1 MAKQASWQRLQPH
14 VDSIIPKGVKK
25 GLAALDEREQTL
37 FLVWSFT
44 AEVDNGGFEQFFFNS
59 GGGYASET
67 VDALE
72 RIGAADVGALLRRA
86 IDLFPHAVVPREL
99 EARNAALDQLG
110 DDADERFDELLKAY
124 FRIGSDP
131 VLEKLAAY
139 FLRGAA

>member
-1 MAKQASWQRLQPH
+1 
-14 VDSIIPKGVKK
+14 
-25 GLAALDEREQTL
+25 
-37 FLVWSFT
+37 
-44 AEVDNGGFEQFFFNS
+44 
-59 GGGYASET
+59 
-67 VDALE
+67 
-72 RIGAADVGALLRRA
+72 
-86 IDLFPHAVVPREL
+86 VPREL